1 MYISIR
7 APYTMLKYTT
17 STSTYAISLG
27 IFLYENNATHVQIK
41 KQNHGNHSMYP
52 VFTCVTLFSSAN
64 YPVAYVT
71 YFLNK

>member
-1 MYISIR
+1 
-7 APYTMLKYTT
+7 MLPMFK
-17 STSTYAISLG
+17 LR
-27 IFLYENNATHVQIK
+27 

-52 VFTCVTLFSSAN
+52 VFTGVTLFSKAN